1 MNYVSAVVKTEYLD
15 ENTEE
20 LIQSEL
26 FYLNYDVSN
35 ILVLSI
41 KKISWEIPES
51 RASLNIN
58 RTRRGR
64 VFYFFPNILRVFD
77 YLIV

>member
-41 KKISWEIPES
+41 KKIS
-51 RASLNIN
+51 
-58 RTRRGR
+58 
-64 VFYFFPNILRVFD
+64 
-77 YLIV
+77 